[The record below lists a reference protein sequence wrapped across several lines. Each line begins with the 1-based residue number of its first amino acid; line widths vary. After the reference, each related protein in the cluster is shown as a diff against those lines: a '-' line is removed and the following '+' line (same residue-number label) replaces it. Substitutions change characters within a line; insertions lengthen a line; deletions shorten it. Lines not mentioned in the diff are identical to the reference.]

1 MARKYQAG
9 PDVGPEEV
17 VRDSKGNV
25 IDDAYIERAVEDV
38 HRQVGRGR
46 PSLTEPGAVSPEVK
60 ARVPAELK
68 ERVNRE
74 SRRQGK
80 SVSEFIRDAL
90 ERYLTDVG

>member
-1 MARKYQAG
+1 MARKYKAG

-25 IDDAYIERAVEDV
+25 IDEAYIGRAVEDV
-38 HRQVGRGR
+38 HRQMNRGR

-68 ERVNRE
+68 ERVDRE

-80 SVSEFIRDAL
+80 SVSELIRDAL
-90 ERYLTDVG
+90 ERYLAEVS